1 MSPRE
6 SEEQGLLNNDHN
18 GSGSFNVSCEELVDL
33 FDPKSL
39 DKLKSLGGA
48 EGLAKS
54 LKVDLKAGLS
64 NDEQLSANATGD
76 SEQRFDERQE
86 AFGKNV
92 LPVTQQQSFWSLVRE
107 AYDDKTLI
115 MLSVAAI
122 ISLAIGIYEDSNETE
137 GPRVRWV
144 EGVAILVAVAVVV
157 FTNAINDYQKE
168 SQFRKLNAKKEDRH
182 VKVIRDGREQEVSV
196 FDIKVGEIL
205 LVEPGEIV
213 PVDGI
218 FVEGHN
224 LVCDESSAT
233 GESDPLKKNA
243 EKDPFVLS
251 GSKVLEGVA
260 RVIVVAV
267 GPNSYN
273 GKTMMAMREDE
284 NQETPLQMKLD
295 LLAESIAKLG
305 ISAAVLMLVTLVTKY
320 IVINALNNAS
330 PSGAEVFDSLVK
342 ILIQAITIVVVA
354 VPEGLPMAVTLALAY
369 ATTQMIKDQ
378 NLVRVLAACE
388 TMGNA
393 TTVCSDKTGTLT
405 QNQMTV
411 VAGVI
416 GGETI
421 EDHNKVDAFKE
432 KLPKSVTELLCES
445 VAVNSTAF
453 EGKDEKGQLSFIG
466 SKTESALLGF
476 AKKLGNDY
484 NQIRESAKPVKV
496 YPFASERKT
505 MTTVVPAKAKSPGDS
520 EAEFRV
526 HVKGASEIVLDCCTH
541 YIAVNE
547 TVKELDDEAKKAFEQ
562 HISDFADNALR
573 TICIAYR
580 DVNQSDVDGFDDN
593 DAPTENLTCIGIV
606 GIQDPL
612 REGVIESIAACKRA
626 GVYVRMVTGDN
637 VQTAKA
643 IATKAGIYT
652 KGGIAITGPEF
663 RKLSHEERVKL
674 VPRLQVL
681 ARSSPTDKQIVV
693 KTLQELGEVV
703 AVTGDGTNDG
713 PALKMADVGFSMGIA
728 GTEVAKE
735 ASSIILMDDNFV
747 SIVKALKWGRAVND
761 SVRKFLQF
769 QLTVNI
775 TAVVLAF
782 VSAVA
787 SSENQSVLTAVQLL
801 WVNLIMDTLAALAL
815 ATEPPSDDVLERYPT
830 SRDASLINSKM
841 WRMIIGQAIFQIALN
856 LTLLYWGHKLF
867 RLGDK
872 ETAESKLVLQTLV
885 FNSFVFL
892 QVFNELNCRRIDDHL
907 NIFRGI
913 TKNHMFIIVQLFVVI
928 GQVIIVEF
936 GGVAFGTTHLKWD
949 QWLSTVFIGSLSLPV
964 GFILRLLPDFG
975 GSSDHRPGY
984 QDQERRPLIS
994 QERMRFQA
1002 AARDIINQQRF
1013 VGGTTARTSFYGAV
1027 RRPTRK
1033 VTGNSLRR
1041 STSP

>member
-6 SEEQGLLNNDHN
+6 PEEQGLLNHGEGQ
-18 GSGSFNVSCEELVDL
+18 GSSFDVSCEQLCDL
-33 FDPKSL
+33 FDPKSM
-39 DKLKSLGGA
+39 DKLKALGGA
-48 EGLAKS
+48 EGLARS

-64 NDEQLSANATGD
+64 KDEQLSATATGE
-76 SEQRFDERQE
+76 SEHSFDERQE
-86 AFGKNV
+86 AFGQNV
-92 LPVTQQQSFWSLVRE
+92 LPTTEQQSFWSLVRE

-115 MLSVAAI
+115 MLSIAAV
-122 ISLAIGIYEDSNETE
+122 ISLAIGIYEDYSEDRSPKV
-137 GPRVRWV
+137 GWV

-168 SQFRKLNAKKEDRH
+168 SQFRKLNAKKEDRY
-182 VKVIRDGREQEVSV
+182 VKVIRDGREQEISV

-218 FVEGHN
+218 YIEGHN

-233 GESDPLKKNA
+233 GESDPLKKNV

-251 GSKVLEGVA
+251 GSKVLEGVG

-267 GPNSYN
+267 GPNSYH
-273 GKTMMAMREDE
+273 GRTMMAMREDE
-284 NQETPLQMKLD
+284 NQETPLQVKLD

-305 ISAAVLMLVTLVTKY
+305 ISAAVLMLVTLITKY
-320 IVINALNNAS
+320 IVTNALHGES
-330 PSGAEVFDSLVK
+330 PKGAEIFATLVK

-369 ATTQMIKDQ
+369 ATTQMIKEQ

-411 VAGVI
+411 VAGII
-416 GGETI
+416 GQETI
-421 EDHNKVDAFKE
+421 EDHVKISAFKE
-432 KLPKSVTELLCES
+432 KLPESVVELLCES
-445 VAVNSTAF
+445 VSVNSTAF
-453 EGKDEKGQLSFIG
+453 EGQDDKGQTNFIG
-466 SKTESALLGF
+466 SKTESALLNF
-476 AKKLGNDY
+476 TKKLGSDY
-484 NQIRESAKPVKV
+484 NQIRSDATPVKV
-496 YPFASERKT
+496 YPFASEKKT
-505 MTTVVPAKAKSPGDS
+505 MTTVIPARAKCIGGQSS
-520 EAEFRV
+520 EFRI
-526 HVKGASEIVLDCCTH
+526 HVKGASEIVLASCTR
-541 YIAVNE
+541 YIAQDE
-547 TVKELDDEAKKAFEQ
+547 TIKELDDEAKKHFEKN
-562 HISDFADNALR
+562 ISDFANNALR

-580 DVNQSDVDGFDDN
+580 DVTQSEVDAFDETNAPNQDLV
-593 DAPTENLTCIGIV
+593 CIGIV

-612 REGVIESIAACKRA
+612 REGVIESVAACKKA

-663 RKLSHEERVKL
+663 RKLSHDERVKMI
-674 VPRLQVL
+674 PRLQVL

-713 PALKMADVGFSMGIA
+713 PALKMADVGFSMGIT

-775 TAVVLAF
+775 TAVILAF
-782 VSAVA
+782 ISAVA
-787 SSENQSVLTAVQLL
+787 SSKNESVLTAVQLL

-830 SRDASLINSKM
+830 SRNASLINRKM
-841 WRMIIGQAIFQIALN
+841 WRMIIGQAVFQVALN
-856 LTLLYWGHKLF
+856 LTLLGFGPRLF
-867 RLGDK
+867 RLDMTDSGDQ
-872 ETAESKLVLQTLV
+872 LILQTLV
-885 FNSFVFL
+885 FNTFVFL
-892 QVFNELNCRRIDDHL
+892 Q
-907 NIFRGI
+907 
-913 TKNHMFIIVQLFVVI
+913 NHMFILVQLFVI
-928 GQVIIVEF
+928 LGQIAIVEF
-936 GGVAFGTTHLKWD
+936 GSTAFGTTPLKWHH
-949 QWLSTVFIGSLSLPV
+949 WLSTVFIGSLSLPV
-964 GFILRLLPDFG
+964 GFILRMLPDCG
-975 GSSDHRPGY
+975 GSTDHRPGF
-984 QDQERRPLIS
+984 QDQERRPLMS

-1002 AARDIINQQRF
+1002 AARDIISQQRF
-1013 VGGTTARTSFYGAV
+1013 VGTPTGRTSFYGAV

-1033 VTGNSLRR
+1033 VTGSSLRR
-1041 STSP
+1041 STS

>member
-1 MSPRE
+1 MSPRD
-6 SEEQGLLNNDHN
+6 SEEQDLLSNDHN
-18 GSGSFNVSCEELVDL
+18 GSGSFNVSCEQLCDL
-33 FDPKSL
+33 FDPKSM

-64 NDEQLSANATGD
+64 NDEQLSATATGD
-76 SEQRFDERQE
+76 SDERFDERQE
-86 AFGKNV
+86 VFGKNV
-92 LPVTQQQSFWSLVRE
+92 LPSTEQQSFWSLVRE
-107 AYDDKTLI
+107 AYDDKTLV
-115 MLSVAAI
+115 MLSIAAAV
-122 ISLAIGIYEDSNETE
+122 SLAVGIYEDISEDRH
-137 GPRVRWV
+137 PRVGWV

-168 SQFRKLNAKKEDRH
+168 AQFRKLNAKKEDRH
-182 VKVIRDGREQEVSV
+182 VKVIRDGKEQEISV
-196 FDIKVGEIL
+196 FDIQVGEIL
-205 LVEPGEIV
+205 LVEPGDIV

-218 FVEGHN
+218 YIDGHN

-233 GESDPLKKNA
+233 GESDPLKKNS

-251 GSKVLEGVA
+251 GSKVLEGVG

-295 LLAESIAKLG
+295 ILAESIAKLG
-305 ISAAVLMLVTLVTKY
+305 ISAAVLLLVTLVTKY
-320 IVINALNNAS
+320 IITSALSDTS
-330 PSGAEVFDSLVK
+330 PTGAQVFSQMVK

-411 VAGVI
+411 VAGTVA
-416 GGETI
+416 GETI
-421 EDHNKVDAFKE
+421 DDHNKVDEFKS
-432 KLPKSVTELLCES
+432 KLSEDLVELLCES
-445 VAVNSTAF
+445 IAVNSTAF
-453 EGKDEKGQLSFIG
+453 EGKDDKGEPTFIG
-466 SKTESALLGF
+466 SKTESALLKF
-476 AKKLGNDY
+476 AQKLGADY
-484 NQIRESAKPVKV
+484 NQVRQDAKPIKV

-505 MTTVVPAKAKSPGDS
+505 MTTVIPAKAKSPGDKK
-520 EAEFRV
+520 ADFRI
-526 HVKGASEIVLDCCTH
+526 HVKGASEIVLDSCTH
-541 YIAVNE
+541 YVSDDDN
-547 TVKELDDEAKKAFEQ
+547 VKELDDVAKKNFEKT
-562 HISDFADNALR
+562 ISDFANNALR

-580 DVNQSDVDGFDDN
+580 DVSQSDVDGFDDS
-593 DAPTENLTCIGIV
+593 DAPLEKLTCIGIV

-612 REGVIESIAACKRA
+612 REGVIDSIAACKRA

-663 RKLSHEERVKL
+663 RKLSQDERTKM

-713 PALKMADVGFSMGIA
+713 PALKMADVGFSMGIT

-735 ASSIILMDDNFV
+735 ASAIILMDDNFV

-775 TAVVLAF
+775 TAVILAF

-787 SSENQSVLTAVQLL
+787 SADNQSVLTAVQLL

-841 WRMIIGQAIFQIALN
+841 WRMIIGQAIFQIAIN
-856 LTLLYWGHKLF
+856 LTLLNWGAKLF
-867 RLGDK
+867 RLSDMDDP
-872 ETAESKLVLQTLV
+872 LILQTLV

-913 TKNHMFIIVQLFVVI
+913 TRNYMFIVVQLFVII

-936 GGVAFGTTHLKWD
+936 GGVAFGTTHLNWY
-949 QWLSTVFIGSLSLPV
+949 QWLSTVFIGSLSLPI

-975 GSSDHRPGY
+975 SNGDHRPGY
-984 QDQERRPLIS
+984 QDQERRPLVS
-994 QERMRFQA
+994 HERMRFQA

-1013 VGGTTARTSFYGAV
+1013 VSGASGRTSFYGAV

-1033 VTGNSLRR
+1033 VTGTSLRR
-1041 STSP
+1041 STS

>member
-6 SEEQGLLNNDHN
+6 SEEQGLLNGRDHG
-18 GSGSFNVSCEELVDL
+18 GSNSFEITCSQLCEL
-33 FDPKSL
+33 FDPKSI
-39 DKLKSLGGA
+39 DKLKALGGA

-54 LKVDLKAGLS
+54 LQVDLKTGLS
-64 NDEQLSANATGD
+64 NDEQLSATATGE
-76 SEQRFDERQE
+76 SELAFDERQE
-86 AFGKNV
+86 AFGKNI
-92 LPVTQQQSFWSLVRE
+92 LPSTQQQSFWSLVSE

-115 MLSVAAI
+115 MLSIAAF
-122 ISLAIGIYEDSNETE
+122 ISLAIGIYEDYSL
-137 GPRVRWV
+137 PRDPKVGWV

-168 SQFRKLNAKKEDRH
+168 SQFRKLNAKKEDRY
-182 VKVIRDGREQEVSV
+182 VKVIRDGREQEISV

-205 LVEPGEIV
+205 LVEPGDIM

-218 FVEGHN
+218 YIEGHN

-233 GESDPLKKNA
+233 GESDPLKKNT

-251 GSKVLEGVA
+251 GSKVLEGVG

-273 GKTMMAMREDE
+273 GKTMMAMRENE
-284 NQETPLQMKLD
+284 NQETPLQVKLD
-295 LLAESIAKLG
+295 VLAESIAKLG
-305 ISAAVLMLVTLVTKY
+305 ISAAVLMLVTLITKY
-320 IVINALNNAS
+320 IITNALSGESKN
-330 PSGAEVFDSLVK
+330 GAEVFAVLVS

-405 QNQMTV
+405 QNKMTV

-416 GGETI
+416 AGEVV
-421 EDHNKVDAFKE
+421 EDHSKIDSFKE
-432 KLPKSVTELLCES
+432 KLPNSVAELLCES
-445 VAVNSTAF
+445 VSVNSTAF
-453 EGKDEKGQLSFIG
+453 EGKDDKGQLSFIG
-466 SKTESALLGF
+466 SKTESALLNF
-476 AKKLGNDY
+476 TKKLGADY
-484 NQIRESAKPVKV
+484 NQIRGDASPVKV

-505 MTTVVPAKAKSPGDS
+505 MTTVIPAKAKGLGDKAS
-520 EAEFRV
+520 EFRI
-526 HVKGASEIVLDCCTH
+526 HVKGASEIVLGSCTH
-541 YIAVNE
+541 YIADNAC
-547 TVKELDDEAKKAFEQ
+547 VKELNDEVKKSFEKN
-562 HISDFADNALR
+562 ISDFANNALR

-580 DVNQSDVDGFDDN
+580 DVTQSEVDDLDEC
-593 DAPTENLTCIGIV
+593 DAPNHDLICIGIV

-612 REGVIESIAACKRA
+612 RDGVIESIEACKRA
-626 GVYVRMVTGDN
+626 GVYVRMITGDN

-643 IATKAGIYT
+643 IATKAGIFT

-663 RKLSHEERVKL
+663 RKLSHEERVKMI
-674 VPRLQVL
+674 PRLQVL

-713 PALKMADVGFSMGIA
+713 PALKMADVGFSMGIT

-775 TAVVLAF
+775 TAVILAF
-782 VSAVA
+782 VSAA
-787 SSENQSVLTAVQLL
+787 TSTENQSILTAVQLL

-830 SRDASLINSKM
+830 SRDASLINKKM
-841 WRMIIGQAIFQIALN
+841 WRMIIGQAIFQIILN
-856 LTLLYWGHKLF
+856 LTLLYSGAKLF
-867 RLGDK
+867 G
-872 ETAESKLVLQTLV
+872 LVEEDHPLTLQTLV

-892 QVFNELNCRRIDDHL
+892 QVFNELNCRRIDDHI

-913 TKNHMFIIVQLFVVI
+913 SKNSLFILVQLFVIV
-928 GQVIIVEF
+928 GQIVIVEF
-936 GGVAFGTTHLKWD
+936 GGAAFGTTHLSFNRWMG
-949 QWLSTVFIGSLSLPV
+949 TVFIGSLSLPV

-975 GSSDHRPGY
+975 GSTDQRPGY
-984 QDQERRPLIS
+984 QDQERRPLMTH
-994 QERMRFQA
+994 ERMRFQA
-1002 AARDIINQQRF
+1002 AARDIISQQRF
-1013 VGGTTARTSFYGAV
+1013 VGTPNVRTSFYGAV

-1033 VTGNSLRR
+1033 VTAPSLRR
-1041 STSP
+1041 STS